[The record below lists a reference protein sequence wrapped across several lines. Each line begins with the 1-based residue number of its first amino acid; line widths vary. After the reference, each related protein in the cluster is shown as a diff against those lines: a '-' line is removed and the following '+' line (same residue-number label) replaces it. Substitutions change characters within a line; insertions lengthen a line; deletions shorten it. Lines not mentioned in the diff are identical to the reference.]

1 MSIKIRSPVL
11 ALVLLALSAGSAAG
25 DNGFYVFGAAGTA
38 GSSSA
43 YDIFNAVDD
52 SDSGVSVGAG
62 YAVSRH
68 FSVEAAYLDLGTHR
82 GETDCPPDLLCLIV
96 PAPARADLT
105 GYSVSLIGS
114 LPLGERWAF
123 YGKAG
128 LASWDIEFHGFASVF
143 DRSNDDLLLAAGL
156 RWSANDRWKLFAEY
170 SSADDE
176 LSFAGVGAS
185 YRF

>member
-1 MSIKIRSPVL
+1 MLTRTRSP
-11 ALVLLALSAGSAAG
+11 LLALLLVLITGSAAA

-38 GSSSA
+38 LSSSA

-52 SDSGVSVGAG
+52 TETGYFVGAG
-62 YAVSRH
+62 YAINRH
-68 FSVEAAYLDLGTHR
+68 FSVEAAYLDFGTHQ

-105 GYSVSLIGS
+105 GYSISLIGS
-114 LPLGERWAF
+114 IPLGERWAL

-128 LASWDIEFHGFASVF
+128 LARWDIEFHGFASDF
-143 DRSNDDLLLAAGL
+143 DRSWDDRLPGASLK
-156 RWSANDRWKLFAEY
+156 WSVSDRWKLLAEY
-170 SSADDE
+170 SDVVDE
-176 LSFAGVGAS
+176 LAFAGVGAS